1 MKKYTLARIIDFL
14 FKNILMFFIFFV
26 WLRYYLDSLNLTIF
40 LSASLTVLFGLFL
53 TLRGE
58 KRYNKRVLSKEESN
72 LITACSNEFL
82 FSSFNKNLKF
92 FLNLINQKHTATLK
106 DNFIL
111 LKQENFN
118 ILVYPF
124 YKTRILNIDDATNI
138 YVNARMQKVDKL
150 IITCKEITQEVLN
163 FTKQLK
169 ITKIIVLDER
179 GVYFK
184 LLKKYDTFPKIENK
198 IINEERIT
206 FKQISQVAF
215 SKKRTKSYVI
225 SGTILLLGSFI
236 LKYNLYY
243 IIFSSLLYLMALF
256 SYFNVPFNKRLP
268 ENILGK

>member
-1 MKKYTLARIIDFL
+1 M
-14 FKNILMFFIFFV
+14 
-26 WLRYYLDSLNLTIF
+26 
-40 LSASLTVLFGLFL
+40 
-53 TLRGE
+53 
-58 KRYNKRVLSKEESN
+58 
-72 LITACSNEFL
+72 
-82 FSSFNKNLKF
+82 
-92 FLNLINQKHTATLK
+92 
-106 DNFIL
+106 